1 MMSQHIPFFALD
13 DTPASQSKNFGGA
26 FSVFTL
32 KGFECAC
39 NSTRPC
45 QVNKL

>member
-1 MMSQHIPFFALD
+1 MMSQDIPFFALD

-32 KGFECAC
+32 KGLSVLAIQLD
-39 NSTRPC
+39 RA
-45 QVNKL
+45 K